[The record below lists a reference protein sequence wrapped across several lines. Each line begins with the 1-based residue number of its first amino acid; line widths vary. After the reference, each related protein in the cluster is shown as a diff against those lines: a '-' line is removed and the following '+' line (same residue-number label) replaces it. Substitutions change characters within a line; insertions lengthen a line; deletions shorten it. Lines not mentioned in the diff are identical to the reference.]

1 MTCPL
6 GLSSLLYKMIKKKKK
21 KLLLKL
27 QRSSDWTHPFQITG
41 LGPEKPGKID

>member
-21 KLLLKL
+21 KNSYL
-27 QRSSDWTHPFQITG
+27 SSKDPVTG
-41 LGPEKPGKID
+41 HTPSK

>member
-21 KLLLKL
+21 NSYL
-27 QRSSDWTHPFQITG
+27 SSKDPVTG
-41 LGPEKPGKID
+41 HTPSK